1 MAQDQMPF
9 MSKLGPYKNRAKL
22 SIKSSSLFIDFFFFF
37 FITQAELDSN
47 IKNDFMYKLVYE
59 LFT

>member
-1 MAQDQMPF
+1 MPF

-22 SIKSSSLFIDFFFFF
+22 SIKSSSLFIELFFIFYLFIF
-37 FITQAELDSN
+37 FITQAELDSD

>member
-22 SIKSSSLFIDFFFFF
+22 SIKSSSLFIEFFLF
-37 FITQAELDSN
+37 FI
-47 IKNDFMYKLVYE
+47 
-59 LFT
+59 LFFIYNTSRA